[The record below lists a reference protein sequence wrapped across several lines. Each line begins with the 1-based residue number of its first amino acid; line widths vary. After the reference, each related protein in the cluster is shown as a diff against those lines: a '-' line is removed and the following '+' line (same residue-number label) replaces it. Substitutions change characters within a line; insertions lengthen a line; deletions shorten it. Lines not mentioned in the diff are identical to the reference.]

1 MIETWK
7 RFSGDSVEDLSNTIL
22 TDITTAGTEDLEFY
36 IGGDSQASL
45 NNVKFTVAII
55 MIKKGKGG
63 RGYYKSVTP
72 LETTMT
78 LQQRLFMET
87 FKAVKVAVWLNPILE
102 SIGYKVNE
110 IHTDLNPNPNYASYE
125 MIQTCLGYIRGMGF
139 EGKAK
144 PDSWA
149 ASSVADYKTK

>member
-1 MIETWK
+1 MTEWR
-7 RFSGDSVEDLSNTIL
+7 RFNGDSVRDLSNTIL
-22 TDITTAGTEDLEFY
+22 TDITTTDTDDLEFY

-45 NNVKFTVAII
+45 YNVKFTVAII

-72 LETTMT
+72 LQTTMT

-87 FKAVKVAVWLNPILE
+87 FKAVKVAPWLNPLLE

-125 MIQTCLGYIRGMGF
+125 MVHTCLGYIRGMGF
-139 EGKAK
+139 EGKVK
-144 PDSWA
+144 PHSWA

>member
-63 RGYYKSVTP
+63 RGYYKNVTP

-87 FKAVKVAVWLNPILE
+87 FKAVKVALWLNPLLE

-110 IHTDLNPNPNYASYE
+110 IHTDLNPNPKYASYE
-125 MIQTCLGYIRGMGF
+125 MVQTCLGYIRGMGF
-139 EGKAK
+139 EGKTK

>member
-1 MIETWK
+1 MTEWK
-7 RFSGDSVEDLSNTIL
+7 RFNGDSVEDLSNTIL
-22 TDITTAGTEDLEFY
+22 TDITTAGTDNLEFY
-36 IGGDSQASL
+36 IGGDSQANL
-45 NNVKFTVAII
+45 YNVKFTVAII

-63 RGYYKSVTP
+63 GGYYKTITP
-72 LETTMT
+72 LQSTMT

-87 FKAVKVAVWLNPILE
+87 YKAVKVALWLNPLLE

-125 MIQTCLGYIRGMGF
+125 MVHTCLGYIRGMGF

>member
-1 MIETWK
+1 MTEKWK
-7 RFSGDSVEDLSNTIL
+7 RLNGEDIEDLGNTIL
-22 TDITTAGTEDLEFY
+22 SDIADSDSEDLEFY

-63 RGYYKSVTP
+63 RGYYKNTIP
-72 LETTMT
+72 LETNLS

-87 FKAVKVAVWLNPILE
+87 FKAVKVALWLNPLLE
-102 SIGYKVNE
+102 SVGYKVNE
-110 IHTDLNPNPNYASYE
+110 IHTDLNPNPKHASYE
-125 MIQTCLGYIRGMGF
+125 MVYTCLGYIRGMGF

-144 PDSWA
+144 PNSWA

>member
-1 MIETWK
+1 MMEKWK
-7 RFSGDSVEDLSNTIL
+7 RLNGENIEDLGNTIL
-22 TDITTAGTEDLEFY
+22 SDIANSDTDNLEFY

-55 MIKKGKGG
+55 MIKKGRGG
-63 RGYYKSVTP
+63 RGYYKNTIP
-72 LETTMT
+72 LETN
-78 LQQRLFMET
+78 LSLSQRLFMET
-87 FKAVKVAVWLNPILE
+87 FKEVKVALWLNPLLE

-110 IHTDLNPNPNYASYE
+110 IHTDLNPNPKHASYE
-125 MIQTCLGYIRGMGF
+125 MVQTCLGYIRGMGF

-144 PDSWA
+144 PHSWA

>member
-1 MIETWK
+1 MKQWK
-7 RFSGDSVEDLSNTIL
+7 RLNGDTIEDLGNTIL
-22 TDITTAGTEDLEFY
+22 SDIANSDTEDLEFY
-36 IGGDSQASL
+36 IGGDSQSSL

-72 LETTMT
+72 LQTTMT

-87 FKAVKVAVWLNPILE
+87 FKAVKVALWLNPILE

-125 MIQTCLGYIRGMGF
+125 MVHTCLGYIRGMGF
-139 EGKAK
+139 EGTAK

>member
-87 FKAVKVAVWLNPILE
+87 FKAVKVALWLNPLLE

-125 MIQTCLGYIRGMGF
+125 MVQTCLGYIRGMGF
-139 EGKAK
+139 EGKVK

>member
-1 MIETWK
+1 MKQWK
-7 RFSGDSVEDLSNTIL
+7 RLNGDTIEDLGNTIL
-22 TDITTAGTEDLEFY
+22 SDIANSDTEDLEFY

-63 RGYYKSVTP
+63 RGYYKNTIP
-72 LETTMT
+72 LETN
-78 LQQRLFMET
+78 LSLPQRLFMET
-87 FKAVKVAVWLNPILE
+87 FKAVKVALWLNPLLE

-110 IHTDLNPNPNYASYE
+110 IHTDLNPNPKYPSYE
-125 MIQTCLGYIRGMGF
+125 MVQTCLGYIRGMGF
-139 EGKAK
+139 EGKTK
-144 PDSWA
+144 PHSWA

>member
-1 MIETWK
+1 MTEEWK
-7 RFSGDSVEDLSNTIL
+7 RFSGDNVEDLSSTIL
-22 TDITTAGTEDLEFY
+22 TDITTAGTDDLEFY

-45 NNVKFTVAII
+45 HKVKFTIAII
-55 MIKKGKGG
+55 MIKRGKGG

-72 LETTMT
+72 PQTTMT

>member
-1 MIETWK
+1 MTEWK
-7 RFSGDSVEDLSNTIL
+7 RLNGDSVGDLSNTIL
-22 TDITTAGTEDLEFY
+22 TDITTAGTDDLEFY

-45 NNVKFTVAII
+45 YNVKFTVAII

-72 LETTMT
+72 LQTTMT

-144 PDSWA
+144 PYSWA

>member
-1 MIETWK
+1 MNSKWK
-7 RFSGDSVEDLSNTIL
+7 RFNGDSVGDLSNTIL
-22 TDITTAGTEDLEFY
+22 TDITTAGTDDLEFY

-45 NNVKFTVAII
+45 YNVKFTVAII

-72 LETTMT
+72 LQTTMT

>member
-1 MIETWK
+1 MTEKWK
-7 RFSGDSVEDLSNTIL
+7 RFNGKDIEDLGNTIL
-22 TDITTAGTEDLEFY
+22 SDIASSDTEDLEFY
-36 IGGDSQASL
+36 IGGDSQSSL

-55 MIKKGKGG
+55 VIKKGKGG
-63 RGYYKSVTP
+63 RGYYKSTVP
-72 LETTMT
+72 LETNLS

-87 FKAVKVAVWLNPILE
+87 FKAVKVALWLNPLLE

-125 MIQTCLGYIRGMGF
+125 MVHTCLGYIRGMGF

>member
-1 MIETWK
+1 M
-7 RFSGDSVEDLSNTIL
+7 EDLGNIIL
-22 TDITTAGTEDLEFY
+22 SDIANSDTGDLEFY
-36 IGGDSQASL
+36 IGGDSHW
-45 NNVKFTVAII
+45 NNSKVKFTVAII

-63 RGYYKSVTP
+63 RGYYKNTIP
-72 LETTMT
+72 LETSLS

-87 FKAVKVAVWLNPILE
+87 FKAVKVALWLNPLLE

-110 IHTDLNPNPNYASYE
+110 IHTDLNPNPDYPSYE
-125 MIQTCLGYIRGMGF
+125 MVYTCLGYIKGMGF

-144 PDSWA
+144 PHSWA

>member
-1 MIETWK
+1 
-7 RFSGDSVEDLSNTIL
+7 
-22 TDITTAGTEDLEFY
+22 
-36 IGGDSQASL
+36 
-45 NNVKFTVAII
+45 

-63 RGYYKSVTP
+63 RGYYKNTIP
-72 LETTMT
+72 LETNLS

-87 FKAVKVAVWLNPILE
+87 FKSVKVALWLNPLLE

-125 MIQTCLGYIRGMGF
+125 MVHTCLGYIRGMGF
-139 EGKAK
+139 EGKVN

-149 ASSVADYKTK
+149 ASSVAD

>member
-1 MIETWK
+1 MTEWK
-7 RFSGDSVEDLSNTIL
+7 RLNGDDIEDLSNTIL
-22 TDITTAGTEDLEFY
+22 SDISNSDSEDLEFY
-36 IGGDSQASL
+36 IGGDSHW
-45 NNVKFTVAII
+45 NNGKVKFTVAII

-63 RGYYKSVTP
+63 RGYYKNIIP
-72 LETTMT
+72 LQTTMT

-87 FKAVKVAVWLNPILE
+87 FKAVKVALWLNPLLE

-125 MIQTCLGYIRGMGF
+125 MVHTCLGYIRGMGF

>member
-1 MIETWK
+1 MTEWK
-7 RFSGDSVEDLSNTIL
+7 RFNGDSVEDLSNTIL
-22 TDITTAGTEDLEFY
+22 TDITTAGTDNLEFY
-36 IGGDSQASL
+36 IGGDSQANL
-45 NNVKFTVAII
+45 YNVKFTVAII

-63 RGYYKSVTP
+63 RGYYKNTVP
-72 LETTMT
+72 LETSLS

-87 FKAVKVAVWLNPILE
+87 FKAVKVALWLNPLLE

-125 MIQTCLGYIRGMGF
+125 MVHTCLGYIRGMGF

>member
-1 MIETWK
+1 MNQWK
-7 RFSGDSVEDLSNTIL
+7 RLNGENIEDLGNTIL
-22 TDITTAGTEDLEFY
+22 SDIATSDTEDLEFY

-63 RGYYKSVTP
+63 RGYYKNTIP
-72 LETTMT
+72 LETN
-78 LQQRLFMET
+78 LSLSQRLFMET
-87 FKAVKVAVWLNPILE
+87 FKAVKVALWLNPLLE

-110 IHTDLNPNPNYASYE
+110 IHTDLNPNPKHASYE
-125 MIQTCLGYIRGMGF
+125 MVHTCLGYIRGMGF
-139 EGKAK
+139 EAKAK

>member
-1 MIETWK
+1 MTEEWK
-7 RFSGDSVEDLSNTIL
+7 RFSGDNVEDLSSTIL

-45 NNVKFTVAII
+45 HNIKFTVAII

-87 FKAVKVAVWLNPILE
+87 FKAVKVALWLNPLLE

-125 MIQTCLGYIRGMGF
+125 MVQTCLGYIRGMGF
-139 EGKAK
+139 EGKTK

>member
-1 MIETWK
+1 MTEWK
-7 RFSGDSVEDLSNTIL
+7 RFNGESVGDLSSTIL
-22 TDITTAGTEDLEFY
+22 TDITTAGTDDLEFY

-45 NNVKFTVAII
+45 HKVKFTIAII

-63 RGYYKSVTP
+63 RGYYKTITP
-72 LETTMT
+72 LQTTMT

-87 FKAVKVAVWLNPILE
+87 FKAVKVALWLNPLLE

-125 MIQTCLGYIRGMGF
+125 MVQTCLGYIRGMGF
-139 EGKAK
+139 EGKTK
-144 PDSWA
+144 PHSWA

>member
-1 MIETWK
+1 MTEWR
-7 RFSGDSVEDLSNTIL
+7 RFNGDSVRDLSNTIL
-22 TDITTAGTEDLEFY
+22 TDITTTDTDDLEFY

-87 FKAVKVAVWLNPILE
+87 FKAVKVALWLNPLLE

-125 MIQTCLGYIRGMGF
+125 MVQTCLGYIRGMGF
-139 EGKAK
+139 EGKTK

>member
-1 MIETWK
+1 MTEWK
-7 RFSGDSVEDLSNTIL
+7 RFNGESVGDLSSTIL
-22 TDITTAGTEDLEFY
+22 TDITTAGTDDLEFY

-45 NNVKFTVAII
+45 HKVKFTIAII

-63 RGYYKSVTP
+63 RGYYKTTTP
-72 LETTMT
+72 LQTTMT